1 MHNIGKIDCCN
12 YSHVGRIYNVGTNNL
27 LVFADECCM
36 CGNAIL
42 EIKSKTPD
50 GTYTTTLRR
59 TGKAAERLFEKYG
72 LSKTDYEYR
81 VFSGTKAKEYSF
93 CNIRGQIYN
102 DNGVHIAPQ
111 DKFLKMDR
119 IEINTILNRRFYKP
133 AKIKIK

>member
-81 VFSGTKAKEYSF
+81 VFSGTKAKEYF
-93 CNIRGQIYN
+93 RGRL
-102 DNGVHIAPQ
+102 D
-111 DKFLKMDR
+111 
-119 IEINTILNRRFYKP
+119 
-133 AKIKIK
+133 

>member
-12 YSHVGRIYNVGTNNL
+12 YSQVGRIYNVGTNNL

-102 DNGVHIAPQ
+102 NNGVHIAPQ